1 MELAAQLSETEVEQ
15 LRERL
20 AQQDAQT
27 LMLHRLARSTD
38 EPALPLSL
46 EPDS

>member
-1 MELAAQLSETEVEQ
+1 VAAQLSEAEAEQ

-27 LMLHRLARSTD
+27 LLLHRLARSTD

-46 EPDS
+46 EADP